1 MYYRIVTHDDFD
13 GVVSAALVGYFL
25 EIEKIAFAGP
35 GDITN
40 SRISTGASDIVC
52 DLPYPLECGM
62 WLDHHEA
69 NLEDVALRG
78 IEQETIPGLRKP
90 APSCARVILEY
101 FETEY
106 EIDEE
111 LVEIVEASDRIDSF
125 AYESIEDWRAER
137 PENEIDRAIKLKAG
151 KPAERREF
159 LRWLVLSLMDESLET
174 VAAQG
179 DVTQRAELFRAEEEQ
194 MLKIIRQHLEYL
206 GDERDIILLD
216 FSGHTRRVSVVK
228 NLAQLLTPQ
237 ALAVLQINSLFNRQ
251 VKTNDLVFSMSLTIA
266 GTHHPA
272 RRDLGEIMRQLN
284 IGSGHAGAA
293 SGLLRSR
300 SKQEMLK
307 AKERTLKAILDHWK
321 KQGQEGKSGPAE

>member
-1 MYYRIVTHDDFD
+1 MYHRIVTHDDFD

-25 EIEKIAFAGP
+25 EIENIAFAGP

-62 WLDHHEA
+62 WFDHHEA

-111 LVEIVEASDRIDSF
+111 LVEIVEASDRMDSF

-194 MLKIIRQHLEYL
+194 MLEIIRQHLEYL

-228 NLAQLLTPQ
+228 NLAQLLALQ

-307 AKERTLKAILDHWK
+307 EKERTLKAILDHWK
-321 KQGQEGKSGPAE
+321 KQGQQGKSGPAE

>member
-1 MYYRIVTHDDFD
+1 MYHRIVTHDDFD

-62 WLDHHEA
+62 WFDHHEA

-111 LVEIVEASDRIDSF
+111 LVEMVEDSDRIDSF

-151 KPAERREF
+151 KPAERKEF

-206 GDERDIILLD
+206 GDEREIILLD

-237 ALAVLQINSLFNRQ
+237 ALAVLPINSLFDRQ

-307 AKERTLKAILDHWK
+307 AKERTLKAILDQWK

>member
-1 MYYRIVTHDDFD
+1 MYDRIVTHDDFD

-35 GDITN
+35 GDIAN
-40 SRISTGASDIVC
+40 SRLSTGASDIVC

-62 WLDHHEA
+62 WFDHHEA

-78 IEQETIPGLRKP
+78 IDQETIPGLRRP
-90 APSCARVILEY
+90 APSCAHVILEY

-106 EIDEE
+106 DIEGE
-111 LVEIVEASDRIDSF
+111 LVEMAEASDRIDSF
-125 AYESIEDWRAER
+125 AYESIEDWRLVR
-137 PENEIDRAIKLKAG
+137 PENEIDAAIKLKAG
-151 KPAERREF
+151 KPSERKDF
-159 LRWLVLSLMDESLET
+159 LRWLVLSLMDESLEA
-174 VAAQG
+174 VAVRS

-194 MLKIIRQHLEYL
+194 MLKIIGQHLEYP
-206 GDERDIILLD
+206 GDEQDIILLD
-216 FSGHTRRVSVVK
+216 FSGHTRRVNVVK
-228 NLAQLLTPQ
+228 NLAQLLAPQ
-237 ALAVLQINSLFNRQ
+237 ALAVLEIKSLFNRQ
-251 VKTNDLVFSMSLTIA
+251 VKTNDLAFSMSLTIA
-266 GTHHPA
+266 GTYHPA

-293 SGLLRSR
+293 SGTVRSR

-321 KQGQEGKSGPAE
+321 KQGQKGESGRAE

>member
-62 WLDHHEA
+62 WFDHHEA

-78 IEQETIPGLRKP
+78 IEQETISGLRKP
-90 APSCARVILEY
+90 AQSCARVILEY

-111 LVEIVEASDRIDSF
+111 LVEIVEASDRIDSY

-151 KPAERREF
+151 TPAERREF

-206 GDERDIILLD
+206 GDEREIILLD

-228 NLAQLLTPQ
+228 NLAQLFTPQ

-251 VKTNDLVFSMSLTIA
+251 VKINDLVFSMSLTIT

-321 KQGQEGKSGPAE
+321 KQGQEDKPGPAE